1 MKIVWVAYDTLH
13 KILSLKVLIMS
24 LVIVLAIV
32 SVSLVTSD
40 YLSSAGPA
48 WFDLFREHI
57 SRNFLG
63 FLYFFAQMLLTSF
76 VVIICAL
83 VAQDVYCGEAEQIYL
98 TGGLSKPT
106 AFIGRILGL
115 AIYILLLW
123 WALFLAAGAT
133 LIFTG
138 LGNVDLSMVVIFTKL
153 FLNSVVISLL
163 AWSLVGLTKVVFIGI
178 TPILVCQ
185 YWLTV
190 NSNTTAETAGN
201 ALHNAVNF
209 ILPLNTFSQFA
220 SMETEYVD
228 LLMKYQNL
236 SPWHGAVAMAV
247 FAVFCLLAAMALY
260 ITNQDQ

>member
-13 KILSLKVLIMS
+13 KILSLKVLILS

-32 SVSLVTSD
+32 SVSLAMSD
-40 YLSSAGPA
+40 YLTSAGPA
-48 WFDLFREHI
+48 WFDLFRKHI
-57 SRNFLG
+57 SQDFLG
-63 FLYFFAQMLLTSF
+63 SLYFFAQMLLTSF

-138 LGNVDLSMVVIFTKL
+138 LGNVDLSMVEIFTKL

-190 NSNTTAETAGN
+190 NSNITAETAGN